1 MAIWLPARL
10 SPFRLKLAS
19 TLSNHNSQSFST
31 RFRFS
36 QQSQYRKQVS
46 IANLLQRYGFPS
58 SQLQNFLSKNHV
70 LLNSNLEE
78 IDKSLGILLS
88 FQIPQK
94 SLVSLVFECPGVLDF
109 QFLKKWQIGF
119 ANLGLPSVPP
129 LMIKSVLEHS
139 RRFQLD
145 QDCVFGSVEVL
156 RGMGFSDRIVSRILE
171 GFPGVTLM
179 NEMEIRRRIEFLM
192 GFEIPRDRIDWVLSS
207 FPRVLGLGVEDRL
220 KPLLSEF
227 RELGFSED
235 LIRREVVRE
244 PKILG
249 WELGELSRCLEL
261 LRTLKCRE
269 PIKEKIFSDGEF
281 RAGFEVKLRVDY
293 LCSQGLIRREAFG
306 VLWREPR
313 CIIYKIEDVEKK
325 VEFLKY
331 RMKFNI
337 SCLVEVPEFLGV
349 NFDKQ
354 IVPRFSV
361 IEYLRSKSGLGFQVG
376 LRALIKP
383 SRLKFYNLY
392 VKPYPECAKMFG
404 RYSDVDVKSRHPIGL
419 WKHFK
424 PQSFPE
430 SRQQV
435 ENMKLY
441 METLI

>member
-1 MAIWLPARL
+1 M
-10 SPFRLKLAS
+10 
-19 TLSNHNSQSFST
+19 
-31 RFRFS
+31 
-36 QQSQYRKQVS
+36 
-46 IANLLQRYGFPS
+46 ANLLQTYGFQS
-58 SQLQNFLSKNHV
+58 SQLYNFLSKNRF
-70 LLNSNLEE
+70 LLNSNLHE
-78 IDKSLGILLS
+78 IKKSLAILLS

-94 SLVSLVFECPGVLDF
+94 SLISLLIDCPGVLDF
-109 QFLKKWQIGF
+109 QFLKKWQM
-119 ANLGLPSVPP
+119 GLSNFRLSSVHP
-129 LMIKSVLEHS
+129 LMVKSVLEHS

-145 QDCVFGSVEVL
+145 PDGVFRSIEVL
-156 RGMGFSDRIVSRILE
+156 RGMGFTDRTVSRILE

-179 NEMEIRRRIEFLM
+179 NEMEISRRMEFLM
-192 GFEIPRDRIDWVLSS
+192 GFGIPRDGIDWALSS
-207 FPRVLGLGVEDRL
+207 FPRFLGFGVEDRL

-227 RELGFSED
+227 RDLGFSED

-249 WELGELSRCLEL
+249 LELGELSRCLEL

-269 PIKEKIFSDGEF
+269 PIKEKIYSDGAF

-313 CIIYKIEDVEKK
+313 CITYKMEDIEKK
-325 VEFLKY
+325 VEFLKH
-331 RMKFNI
+331 RMKFNVN
-337 SCLVEVPEFLGV
+337 CLVEVPEFLGV

-354 IVPRFSV
+354 IVPRFNV

-392 VKPYPECAKMFG
+392 VKPYPECEKMFG
-404 RYSDVDVKSRHPIGL
+404 RYSDIKVKSRHPIGL

-424 PQSFPE
+424 PQSIPE
-430 SRQQV
+430 SKRQV
-435 ENMKLY
+435 ENMKLF
-441 METLI
+441 METLV